1 MINKKWV
8 DIELYPSNGKFVMI
22 CSKFRLK
29 SKAKSAE
36 ECSQKMKQLIKNYFK
51 FNKIKEDSIKVYGL
65 L

>member
-8 DIELYPSNGKFVMI
+8 DIKLYPSNGGFIMI
-22 CSKFRLK
+22 CSKFKLK

-36 ECSQKMKQLIKNYFK
+36 ECSQKMRQLIMNYFK
-51 FNKIKEDSIKVYGL
+51 FNGIKEDSIGVYGL